1 MTNSNEL
8 LTAAK
13 ALQPLIAKHAA
24 WADSHRQLAPE
35 VAQAMAAAGLYRAA
49 LPTSAGGVG
58 ADPATQIQLIETV
71 AQADGACGWN
81 LMIGME
87 NYGLVAPG
95 MSQCADLLS
104 DPNLILCSSTAAA
117 FYAEPQDNGFRIS
130 GRWPFA
136 SGCHN
141 SQLFSATVFL
151 DKEKPNNRAYAVLTP
166 DQYQIEDTWHVEG
179 MRGSGSHD
187 ISVAQAWVPANRI
200 ISPIANTTST
210 DALLRFPLAA
220 RLAYNKVG
228 VALGITRA
236 AIQEFCE
243 LAANKTPGFTRSKLS
258 TSSHAARAV
267 ASAELAWQQ
276 GRQLVMM
283 LIEEFWSA
291 SVDGHNISAEKRALF
306 QIACSG
312 AVQQCT
318 TAVQS
323 LGEAAGTSANLAGTR
338 FNRCLRD
345 LPVVRSHITVAP
357 THIEDGGRILLG
369 QPATGLMLK
378 GLQ

>member
-1 MTNSNEL
+1 MTTPAEL
-8 LTAAK
+8 IIAAK
-13 ALQPLIAKHAA
+13 ALQPLIAEHAA
-24 WADSHRQLAPE
+24 WGDSHRQLAAP
-35 VAQAMAAAGLYRAA
+35 VATAMATAGLYRAA
-49 LPTSAGGVG
+49 LPTSAGGIG
-58 ADPATQIQLIETV
+58 ADPATQMGLIECV
-71 AQADGACGWN
+71 AEADGACGWN

-87 NYGLVAPG
+87 NYGLVAPN
-95 MSQCADLLS
+95 MSQCAELLS
-104 DPNLILCSSTAAA
+104 DPKLILCSSTAAA
-117 FYAEPQDNGFRIS
+117 FYAQPQDDGYLVT

-141 SQLFSATVFL
+141 SQLFAATVLL
-151 DKEKPNNRAYAVLTP
+151 DADKPASRAYAVLTP
-166 DQYQIEDTWHVEG
+166 DQYHIEDSWNVEG

-187 ISVAQAWVPANRI
+187 ITVAQAWVPANRI
-200 ISPIANTTST
+200 VSPIAKS
-210 DALLRFPLAA
+210 DSIDPLLRFPLAA

-236 AIQEFCE
+236 AINEFCD
-243 LAANKTPGFTRSKLS
+243 LAANKTPGFSRNKLS
-258 TSSHAARAV
+258 TSTHAAQSV
-267 ASAELAWQQ
+267 ATAELAWQQ
-276 GRQLVMM
+276 GRALVLALMD
-283 LIEEFWSA
+283 EFWLA
-291 SVDGHNISAEKRALF
+291 STDGRKISGGRRALF

-318 TAVQS
+318 AAVQS
-323 LGEAAGTSANLAGTR
+323 LGEAAGTSANLAGSR

-345 LPVVRSHITVAP
+345 LPVVRSHITVAS

>member
-1 MTNSNEL
+1 MAISVEL
-8 LTAAK
+8 LAAAK
-13 ALQPLIAKHAA
+13 TLQPLIAEHAA
-24 WADSHRQLAPE
+24 WGDSHRQLAPE

-95 MSQCADLLS
+95 MSQCADLLN

-117 FYAEPQDNGFRIS
+117 FYAEPQNDGFRIS

-141 SQLFSATVFL
+141 SQLFAATVLL
-151 DKEKPNNRAYAVLTP
+151 DKDKPNSRAYAVLTP
-166 DQYQIEDTWHVEG
+166 DQYQIEDTWNVEG

-200 ISPIANTTST
+200 IAPIANTSST

-236 AIQEFCE
+236 AIQEFCD

-258 TSSHAARAV
+258 ASSHAAQAV
-267 ASAELAWQQ
+267 ATAELAWQQ

-283 LIEEFWSA
+283 LIDDFWNA
-291 SVDGHNISAEKRALF
+291 SVADTNISAKQRALF

-318 TAVQS
+318 AAVQS
-323 LGEAAGTSANLAGTR
+323 MGAAAGTSANLAGTR

-357 THIEDGGRILLG
+357 THLEDGGRILLG

>member
-1 MTNSNEL
+1 MATPTKL
-8 LTAAK
+8 LAAAT
-13 ALQPLIAKHAA
+13 ALQPLIAEHAA
-24 WADSHRQLAPE
+24 WNDSHRQLAPQ

-49 LPTSAGGVG
+49 LPISAGGVG

-71 AQADGACGWN
+71 AQADGASGWN

-87 NYGLVAPG
+87 NYGLVAPNMG
-95 MSQCADLLS
+95 QCAELLS

-117 FYAEPQDNGFRIS
+117 FYAQPQADGFIVS

-141 SQLFSATVFL
+141 SQLFAATVLL
-151 DKEKPNNRAYAVLTP
+151 DADKPNSRAYAVLTP
-166 DQYQIEDTWHVEG
+166 DQYQIEDSWHVEG

-187 ISVAQAWVPANRI
+187 ISVAHAWVPANRI
-200 ISPIANTTST
+200 ISPIAHSGST

-220 RLAYNKVG
+220 RLAYNKVA

-236 AIQEFCE
+236 AIQEFCD

-258 TSSHAARAV
+258 ASGHAAQAV
-267 ASAELAWQQ
+267 ATAELAWQQ
-276 GRQLVMM
+276 GRQLVMK
-283 LIEEFWSA
+283 LVDEFWVA
-291 SVDGHNISAEKRALF
+291 SVEGHNIDLKQRALF

-323 LGEAAGTSANLAGTR
+323 LGAAAGTSANLAGSR

-345 LPVVRSHITVAP
+345 LPVVRSHLTVAP

>member
-1 MTNSNEL
+1 MNNSTQL
-8 LTAAK
+8 LDAAN
-13 ALQPLIAKHAA
+13 ALQPLITEHAA
-24 WADSHRQLAPE
+24 WGDEHRQLAPQ
-35 VAQAMAAAGLYRAA
+35 VASAMAAAGLYRAA
-49 LPTSAGGVG
+49 LPSSVGGVG
-58 ADPATQIQLIETV
+58 ADPATQMALIEIV
-71 AQADGACGWN
+71 AEADGAAGWN

-87 NYGLVAPG
+87 NYGLVAPNMG
-95 MSQCADLLS
+95 ACQELLE

-117 FYAEPQDNGFRIS
+117 FPAQQQDDGYLIT

-141 SQLFSATVFL
+141 SKLFAATVLL
-151 DKEKPNNRAYAVLTP
+151 DAKDPRSRVYAVLTP
-166 DQYQIEDTWHVEG
+166 DQYHIEDSWNVEG

-187 ISVAQAWVPANRI
+187 ISVQAAWVPANRI
-200 ISPIANTTST
+200 ISPIAKSDSN

-236 AIQEFCE
+236 AIQEFCT
-243 LAANKTPGFTRSKLS
+243 LAATKTPGFSRSKLG
-258 TSSHAARAV
+258 TSSQAAQAV
-267 ASAELAWQQ
+267 ANAELAWQQ
-276 GRQLVMM
+276 GRALVVN
-283 LIEEFWSA
+283 LIDEFWSA
-291 SVDGHNISAEKRALF
+291 CNHAQPISSERRTLF

-318 TAVQS
+318 TSVQG
-323 LGEAAGTSANLAGTR
+323 LGAAAGTSANVAGSR
-338 FNRCLRD
+338 LNRCLRD
-345 LPVVRSHITVAP
+345 LPVVRSHLTVSP